1 MTFLSSSVVVVVMF
15 LLSIIKVYIPSIE
28 RRMTVKELL
37 NVVNSQFKPSGQS
50 VFHFRIQKFSYFFRS
65 SPRCSVVV
73 KVFVTFSIVV
83 YVHSYIQ
90 YIQFVRNFQPPPPF
104 KAHTPVPACILFLNF
119 SFPQPSVFQT
129 VPPPSHRQPS
139 YCPNPTHQH
148 NSIPWT

>member
-37 NVVNSQFKPSGQS
+37 NVV
-50 VFHFRIQKFSYFFRS
+50 KFLVQTIRVECFPFQN
-65 SPRCSVVV
+65 P
-73 KVFVTFSIVV
+73 KVFLFLQKQSQMFSSCKGFCNFFNCGVCTQLYIV
-83 YVHSYIQ
+83 YIVCKE
-90 YIQFVRNFQPPPPF
+90 FPAPPPF

-139 YCPNPTHQH
+139 YCPNPKHQH